1 MAARATKPRASR
13 GKNKPPT
20 SSEPLSEDMEKFSY
34 WVAFVKSLFGK
45 EFKDL
50 DKWQVSEL
58 GVILYSFSKGLRAE
72 YAGISKICNKN
83 QDRTISVPCAIQID
97 RRNSPPDIDVKVNYV
112 EKHGQTLSKTCPDI
126 EQEDF
131 MEGPPHD
138 SGTDKKKNET
148 PELLNGLEK
157 GE

>member
-1 MAARATKPRASR
+1 MPPTKTKPRASR

-20 SSEPLSEDMEKFSY
+20 SSSPLDEDLEKFSF
-34 WVAFVKSLFGK
+34 WVALVQQIFGK
-45 EFKDL
+45 EFKAL

-58 GVILYSFSKGLRAE
+58 GVILYSFSKGLREE
-72 YAGISKICNKN
+72 YSGISKICNKN

-97 RRNSPPDIDVKVNYV
+97 RRNSPPDVDVKINYV
-112 EKHGQTLSKTCPDI
+112 EKHGQTISKTCPDI

-138 SGTDKKKNET
+138 SGAETSDT
-148 PELLNGLEK
+148 PELANGLGKNE
-157 GE
+157 